1 MGGGGFSLPR
11 HLAAVRPG
19 STSTVLEID
28 PEVVRLARRRLG
40 LRTGPAL
47 ADRRGSGS
55 LRDEP
60 DGRYDV
66 VVGDAF
72 GGRAVPWHLT
82 TLEFLDVRRVPRL
95 GGTYVVNVIDEP
107 PLAFARAETRTLQL
121 AFAHV
126 AALVTPAEAA
136 GRAGG
141 NVILVASDRP
151 AAAARAEGAPG
162 GRAARSRSPWPALR
176 WTACRERGS

>member
-1 MGGGGFSLPR
+1 MTCATPTSTSPTRGTWSSATRLVADVLTTLPRRGPVRALHVGGGGFSLPR

-47 ADRRGSGS
+47 RVRTGDARVS

-72 GGRAVPWHLT
+72 GGRAVP
-82 TLEFLDVRRVPRL
+82 
-95 GGTYVVNVIDEP
+95 GT
-107 PLAFARAETRTLQL
+107 
-121 AFAHV
+121 
-126 AALVTPAEAA
+126 
-136 GRAGG
+136 
-141 NVILVASDRP
+141 
-151 AAAARAEGAPG
+151 
-162 GRAARSRSPWPALR
+162 
-176 WTACRERGS
+176 

>member
-1 MGGGGFSLPR
+1 MRAG
-11 HLAAVRPG
+11 
-19 STSTVLEID
+19 D
-28 PEVVRLARRRLG
+28 ARV
-40 LRTGPAL
+40 
-47 ADRRGSGS
+47 S

-60 DGRYDV
+60 GGRYDV

-82 TLEFLDVRRVPRL
+82 TREFLEEVRRVLRP

-107 PLAFARAETRTLQL
+107 PLAFARAEARTLGL
-121 AFAHV
+121 TFDRV

-151 AAAARAEGAPG
+151 LPLRPAGAPG
-162 GRAARSRSPWPALR
+162 GARGGRGRAGGRCAGPLRRGRARADRRLR
-176 WTACRERGS
+176 AG